1 MKKLG
6 TIIQYECTTS
16 FKYIWVFYACVFA
29 AVSVISAIIYVSTE
43 NLDKIGTNGLEFNS
57 IIYVGILSVLGF
69 KEDFK
74 MLIQYGFTR
83 KYIYLAAFSL
93 FAFTSA
99 IMATVDTI
107 VGNTLHA
114 VTRGYD
120 SLFGGL
126 YGYEHSFILNWLWL
140 FLVYMLVC
148 CLLYLAVL
156 IINKL
161 GKATS
166 IYLGI
171 GLGLTIVLIIP
182 VVFKFVLPKEVTEAI
197 LAFAVKAI
205 GFMTDGTINFL
216 YPVLLLILAAGVF
229 GLGSYF
235 VIRRTELKG

>member
-161 GKATS
+161 GKTTS

-182 VVFKFVLPKEVTEAI
+182 VVFKFVLPEEVTEAV
-197 LAFAVKAI
+197 LTFAVKAI